1 MIFRKFLARTPWYG
15 FCKSLGH
22 YPDYGWWLLRGKP
35 VRSPHLVKQRAVREY
50 AARFGLR
57 VLVETGTYYGEMIA
71 ATRRSFDRIYSIEFD
86 PRLARLAQKR
96 FAPFPH
102 IRILQGDSQ
111 TLIPALLAT
120 LGEPALF
127 WLDAGYYGW
136 AGSQGDNTRLS
147 AELEAILRHSLRNV
161 VLLDDARGLDGRNG
175 TLTVAQLTSYI
186 ESQFPGRSVAVLH
199 DILRITPSSEANV
212 RSPQPA

>member
-1 MIFRKFLARTPWYG
+1 MRSANQSTPAYG
-15 FCKSLGH
+15 SAGSYRFHPPGQRILSALS
-22 YPDYGWWLLRGKP
+22 
-35 VRSPHLVKQRAVREY
+35 VFQSPPTSA
-50 AARFGLR
+50 GGSPSGR
-57 VLVETGTYYGEMIA
+57 VIA

-120 LGEPALF
+120 LGEPTLF

-212 RSPQPA
+212 RSPQPP